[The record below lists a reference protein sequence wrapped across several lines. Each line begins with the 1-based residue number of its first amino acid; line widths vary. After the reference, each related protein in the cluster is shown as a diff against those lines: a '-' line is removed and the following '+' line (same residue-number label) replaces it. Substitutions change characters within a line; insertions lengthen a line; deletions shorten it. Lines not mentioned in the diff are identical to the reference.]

1 MGLSTM
7 ILLADI
13 PWADGA
19 RVFVF
24 GFGGVF
30 VALALLAAGVKLVS
44 VIVQR
49 TEAGEAGTSDTKKG

>member
-1 MGLSTM
+1 MTTM
-7 ILLADI
+7 PLAEI

-30 VALALLAAGVKLVS
+30 VALAMLAAGVKIVS
-44 VIVQR
+44 FIVQR
-49 TEAGEAGTSDTKKG
+49 TEAGAAGSSEEKKG

>member
-1 MGLSTM
+1 MTMLS
-7 ILLADI
+7 LAEI

-30 VALALLAAGVKLVS
+30 VALAMLAAGVKIVS
-44 VIVQR
+44 LIVQR
-49 TEAGEAGTSDTKKG
+49 TDSGSAGSSEEKKG